1 MASTPGGY
9 CLRTNMLDM
18 EAEALWRTYV
28 MLTDP
33 VAIFRSVKNEL
44 GSERSI
50 TGPAAEGRLFFTV
63 LANQVVRL
71 RLRLRQKGLALS
83 WSRLRG
89 RLSSQ
94 IRASSAKSSRTVQMC
109 VTSEPCQREI
119 YLTPGL
125 NPAPSTPICS
135 PSDPDSGQKY
145 CCDQI
150 GVYSNQDPHLFRLK
164 IPT

>member
-28 MLTDP
+28 MLTDLE
-33 VAIFRSVKNEL
+33 AIFRSLKNEL

-50 TGPAAEGRLFFTV
+50 TGPAAEGRLFLTV

-71 RLRLRQKGLALS
+71 RLRQKGLALN

-89 RLSSQ
+89 KLSSQ

-109 VTSEPCQREI
+109 VTSEPDICQRE
-119 YLTPGL
+119 LHLASGL
-125 NPAPSTPICS
+125 NPAPSTPIFS

-145 CCDQI
+145 CCDQV
-150 GVYSNQDPHLFRLK
+150 GPYRPV
-164 IPT
+164 